1 MTTKNRLTNQ
11 IFLVLGFAVLASCKS
26 YDIKPGS
33 ERIRVFEAE
42 PKGCIFLGEIPAEQE
57 DKVVGKK
64 IEIEMSL
71 PTRIQMRNKAH
82 ELQANVIVF
91 ANKNKKAPS
100 VPVVVPPPAPG
111 ESKKAPPAAP
121 TEAPT
126 PPPPVVEKGDDDSER
141 KVTTIFLATVFRCPP
156 NIVNQ

>member
-1 MTTKNRLTNQ
+1 MTTITKSK

-33 ERIRVFEAE
+33 ERIRVFESE

-57 DKVVGKK
+57 DKVVGKRT
-64 IEIEMSL
+64 EIEMSL
-71 PTRIQMRNKAH
+71 LTRVELRNKAH

-91 ANKNKKAPS
+91 ANRNKKASS
-100 VPVVVPPPAPG
+100 VAV
-111 ESKKAPPAAP
+111 PAAP
-121 TEAPT
+121 AVTDPKKAAAVGTAAEAPA

-141 KVTTIFLATVFRCPP
+141 KVTTVFLATVFRCPP

>member
-1 MTTKNRLTNQ
+1 MITKNK
-11 IFLVLGFAVLASCKS
+11 IFLTLGFAVLVSCKS

-33 ERIRVFEAE
+33 ERIRVFDAE

-57 DKVVGKK
+57 DKVIGKK
-64 IEIEMSL
+64 FEVEMSL
-71 PTRIQMRNKAH
+71 PTRVQLRNKAH

-100 VPVVVPPPAPG
+100 IPVTV
-111 ESKKAPPAAP
+111 PPAAP
-121 TEAPT
+121 AGGDSKKTAAAAAEIPA
-126 PPPPVVEKGDDDSER
+126 PPPPVIEKGDEDTEK

-156 NIVNQ
+156 SIVNQ

>member
-1 MTTKNRLTNQ
+1 MTTITKNKL
-11 IFLVLGFAVLASCKS
+11 FLVLGFAALASCKS

-33 ERIRVFEAE
+33 ERIRVFESE

-64 IEIEMSL
+64 TEIEMSL
-71 PTRIQMRNKAH
+71 LTRVELRNKAH

-91 ANKNKKAPS
+91 ANRNKKPS
-100 VPVVVPPPAPG
+100 SVAVPA
-111 ESKKAPPAAP
+111 APPAAAGDAKKAAAAGAP
-121 TEAPT
+121 AEAPA

-141 KVTTIFLATVFRCPP
+141 KVTTVFLATVFRCPP